1 MLENSIKINVK
12 KTNEVTKLI
21 YNIYSMKNRRL
32 VVLFD
37 QTKIENNNMTISI
50 YNDAYT
56 NIKPLVVLDQF
67 DLLPP
72 AVAIDKNIMRL
83 ELTGI
88 MQDFTMT
95 VEHIDDSG
103 CNQVSTYSSFNLTY
117 TQNCSWI
124 IPRDESK
131 MHTVIEPIYLNFPKG
146 ITFEL
151 IKLDRKSSSI
161 LSINGPYKGLSM
173 ADFLLSSNNTYLLN
187 VFNTNKPNNKDN
199 CNILMT
205 AKYDFFKITNTLSD
219 EDRVTTFK
227 SINYPGNYPVG
238 FTFNNIFANRSGL
251 EQALVTVKTI
261 DLGGKYSLLDYY
273 YLK

>member
-12 KTNEVTKLI
+12 KTNENTKLI

-37 QTKIENNNMTISI
+37 KTRMENNTMTISI
-50 YNDAYT
+50 YNDAYI
-56 NIKPLVVLDQF
+56 NIKPLVVLDKF
-67 DLLPP
+67 DILPP
-72 AVAIDKNIMRL
+72 AIAIDKNIMRL

-103 CNQVSTYSSFNLTY
+103 CNQISTFSSFNLTS
-117 TQNCSWI
+117 TQNCSWL

-131 MHTVIEPIYLNFPKG
+131 MHTVIEPIYLDVPKG

-151 IKLDRKSSSI
+151 IKLDHNSNSI
-161 LSINGPYKGLSM
+161 LSINGPYKGASM
-173 ADFLLSSNNTYLLN
+173 ANFLLSSNYTYLAN
-187 VFNTNKPNNKDN
+187 VFTTNKPNQKDN

-238 FTFNNIFANRSGL
+238 FTFNNIFANRSGD
-251 EQALVTVKTI
+251 EQALVTINQI
-261 DLGGKYSLLDYY
+261 DLSGN
-273 YLK
+273 